1 MLQMHFK
8 NFKKGHY
15 VKFSVKEKADSSNDP
30 LPTNFFIKQKTTKAK
45 KFSRKATKGYFQ
57 KHMPHGHMVY
67 RLRIFGNL

>member
-45 KFSRKATKGYFQ
+45 SLAEKLRKATFRNIC
-57 KHMPHGHMVY
+57 HMATWFIV
-67 RLRIFGNL
+67 